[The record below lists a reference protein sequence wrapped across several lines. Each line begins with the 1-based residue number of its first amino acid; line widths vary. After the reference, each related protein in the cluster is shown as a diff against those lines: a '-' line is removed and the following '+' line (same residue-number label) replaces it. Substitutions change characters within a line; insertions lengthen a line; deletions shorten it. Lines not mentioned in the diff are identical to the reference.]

1 VRFAPPVTL
10 LAVCGLGHA
19 WCERGVLRALVVA
32 FAFCFAVSLPTAW
45 HTPGVELAFRLPA
58 TTLGIVLAG
67 IGGGW
72 LAQRIADRRVVLAL
86 ALATGLAPLAA
97 PSFGELR
104 QQSADFLEY
113 RWVRGAAAEWPRVLV
128 LVELPPS
135 PSRPSYSPPRGLL
148 ARAGIAVYREGE
160 LDPSAEAAVPRVFL
174 AGVQCWAWSMGELIG
189 VGDDPAK
196 VDRALLAK
204 WGGAVV
210 RGDLR
215 GLDLPRRRRPE
226 CDALLAHAQPI
237 GPAGSIAHPTQDEP
251 FALYGVDSLPI
262 RVYRIGDR

>member
-1 VRFAPPVTL
+1 V
-10 LAVCGLGHA
+10 
-19 WCERGVLRALVVA
+19 
-32 FAFCFAVSLPTAW
+32 
-45 HTPGVELAFRLPA
+45 
-58 TTLGIVLAG
+58 
-67 IGGGW
+67 
-72 LAQRIADRRVVLAL
+72 
-86 ALATGLAPLAA
+86 
-97 PSFGELR
+97 
-104 QQSADFLEY
+104 
-113 RWVRGAAAEWPRVLV
+113 
-128 LVELPPS
+128 
-135 PSRPSYSPPRGLL
+135 
-148 ARAGIAVYREGE
+148 
-160 LDPSAEAAVPRVFL
+160 DPSADAAVPRVFL

-262 RVYRIGDR
+262 RLYRISDR